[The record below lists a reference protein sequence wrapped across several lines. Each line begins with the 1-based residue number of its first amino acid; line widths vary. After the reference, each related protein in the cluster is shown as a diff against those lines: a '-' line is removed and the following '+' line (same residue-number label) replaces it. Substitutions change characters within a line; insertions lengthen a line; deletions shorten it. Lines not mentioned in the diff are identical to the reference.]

1 MAAKK
6 QSSFWLTGRKTA
18 EASVLQK
25 LILYIKK
32 KIHMF
37 KSEASD
43 TERRNS
49 KAYLGIYIL
58 NPQR

>member
-32 KIHMF
+32 K
-37 KSEASD
+37 KSICLKVKPQIQRE
-43 TERRNS
+43 
-49 KAYLGIYIL
+49 GIARHTWVYIF
-58 NPQR
+58 